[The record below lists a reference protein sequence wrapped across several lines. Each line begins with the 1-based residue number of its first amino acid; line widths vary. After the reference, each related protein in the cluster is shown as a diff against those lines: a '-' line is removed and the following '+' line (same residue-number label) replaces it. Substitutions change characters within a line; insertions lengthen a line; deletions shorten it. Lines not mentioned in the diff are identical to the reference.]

1 MSHERNSAGLK
12 QSARQRH
19 VTTYQRAEVGIQ
31 TLIKAQ
37 RPVNFKAVHEVSGV
51 STAWLYRH
59 MKERIAHLREQAV
72 PQPTPAPKTRASDAS
87 KDAIIAALRER
98 VKKLE
103 AENRELRQQLEVA
116 YGQLYAKS

>member
-1 MSHERNSAGLK
+1 MSHERNIAGLK
-12 QSARQRH
+12 QSAQQRH
-19 VTTYQRAEVGIQ
+19 LATHQRAEAGIQ

-37 RPVNFKAVHEVSGV
+37 RPVNFNAVHEVSGV

-103 AENRELRQQLEVA
+103 AENRELRQQMEVA
-116 YGQLYAKS
+116 YGQLYKQT